1 MLVQLSILFR
11 HRKNEF
17 FLGIKDERQLAFDPI
32 FLEISPI
39 CPVTA
44 VSREETQTV
53 WIHGTKPETTCDPSF
68 GTCGKGN
75 LKDAPDL
82 FPEELP

>member
-1 MLVQLSILFR
+1 LI
-11 HRKNEF
+11 
-17 FLGIKDERQLAFDPI
+17 P

-44 VSREETQTV
+44 VSKEETQTV

-68 GTCGKGN
+68 GTCSKGN

-82 FPEELP
+82 FAEELPQRRNSFKQEIELEDHQ